1 MEFPSPKFSTLSQEP
16 GYVSEVAHL
25 GTHMGGI
32 QYLGNGLILVLVEEF
47 FFDQCLPGIC
57 VCKSIEFA
65 EDLFSFKTAVLST
78 CFRPY
83 FFGAIVQES

>member
-32 QYLGNGLILVLVEEF
+32 QYLGNGLILVLVEEHF
-47 FFDQCLPGIC
+47 F
-57 VCKSIEFA
+57 
-65 EDLFSFKTAVLST
+65 
-78 CFRPY
+78 
-83 FFGAIVQES
+83 